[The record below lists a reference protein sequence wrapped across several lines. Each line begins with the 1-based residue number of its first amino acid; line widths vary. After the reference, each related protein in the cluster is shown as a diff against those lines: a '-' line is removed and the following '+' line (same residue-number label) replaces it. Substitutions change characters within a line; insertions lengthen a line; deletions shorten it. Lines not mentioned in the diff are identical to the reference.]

1 MQIQNN
7 LGAIYH
13 ICNQKAFQW
22 NILFILWTFATKPI
36 THFVN
41 RPWVVLPFPPS
52 SFSFIVQQLVI
63 RGKEKRVFLCVFLN
77 QLHVAIPKLNTPVA
91 NHPSVIW
98 WIKYT
103 FKTVQWICYSWCWN
117 TPHDTW
123 LIIDKTMESCPLS
136 SRNTRPR
143 H

>member
-7 LGAIYH
+7 LGALYH
-13 ICNQKAFQW
+13 ICNQIAFQG
-22 NILFILWTFATKPI
+22 NILYILWTFATKPI

-41 RPWVVLPFPPS
+41 RPWVVLPFSPS

-63 RGKEKRVFLCVFLN
+63 RGKEKRVFFGFFLN